1 MKNFLLII
9 VFFSAAFVTHRM
21 TSVLTLIFLL
31 SYILV
36 SRKKIW
42 IILLIIIASTALLAF
57 LSFFPGTLHTSDLAR
72 LQGLISSSP
81 QFAPLSFI
89 TLVGTGNLHPLLM
102 IETMVSFGIII
113 ACIFRAGESLAGKNP
128 LSKMNT
134 ALFIC
139 LLLSYIPFFTF
150 DPQGIT
156 YRFYLAGIPL
166 SFLLAPMAFRIRRP
180 AVFIA
185 LAVIIIF
192 SGILYLV
199 TEKADRY
206 DPPYALYENL
216 SRKINQSLN
225 KEKPELIIAH
235 RPLAET
241 IDYML
246 RVDTLAW
253 QPESRFDRRRVWRV
267 VKGVDIWEI
276 ERTLGSYDT
285 KLARILSAQYILVRE
300 DLWEKFAQANA
311 RTENEDLQK
320 RILSDDNPHRV
331 RPE

>member
-1 MKNFLLII
+1 
-9 VFFSAAFVTHRM
+9 
-21 TSVLTLIFLL
+21 
-31 SYILV
+31 
-36 SRKKIW
+36 
-42 IILLIIIASTALLAF
+42 
-57 LSFFPGTLHTSDLAR
+57 
-72 LQGLISSSP
+72 
-81 QFAPLSFI
+81 
-89 TLVGTGNLHPLLM
+89 
-102 IETMVSFGIII
+102 
-113 ACIFRAGESLAGKNP
+113 
-128 LSKMNT
+128 
-134 ALFIC
+134 
-139 LLLSYIPFFTF
+139 
-150 DPQGIT
+150 
-156 YRFYLAGIPL
+156 
-166 SFLLAPMAFRIRRP
+166 MAFRIRRS

-185 LAVIIIF
+185 LAVIIIS

-331 RPE
+331 RPEFVTRSHKLN